1 MKYFLQTHTY
11 ILLTILFYV
20 TSCNG
25 QAKTGLLKDR
35 DSQPQT
41 IAEGQPKLVR
51 TQGSNPSDNVNNGL
65 QDKEGN
71 LWFTTTGEGAY
82 RYDGKSFIQFTV
94 KDGLNSNYVWSV
106 LEDKAGRIWFGTAE
120 GICCYEGGK
129 ISTIPITGNNRID
142 LYAGTAGD
150 TNSPGRNEVFSIMQD
165 KSGIIWFGTTAGV
178 YCYDG
183 KSFTRFLGDY
193 SILNKNRL
201 SLKNIQCMLQD
212 KNGNIW
218 FGSGPHAFEGICLYD
233 GKSLTNFKP
242 KGEGW
247 IRNIL
252 EDKNGNIW
260 FGTRSFGACRYDGK
274 SFTYFS
280 EKEGI
285 GNPMLE
291 DRAGNIWF
299 GGGEK
304 LNTINSDGGIW
315 CYNGRSYKNFNS
327 KDGLG
332 NYSVWSISEDRTGNI
347 WVGTRNNGLY
357 RYDGKTFIS
366 FSE

>member
-1 MKYFLQTHTY
+1 MKYFLQTHTC

-25 QAKTGLLKDR
+25 QAKTGLPKDS
-35 DSQPQT
+35 DSEHQT
-41 IAEGQPKLVR
+41 ITGGQPKLVR
-51 TQGSNPSDNVNNGL
+51 TQGSNQSDNVRVGL

-71 LWFTTTGEGAY
+71 LWFGTTGEGAY
-82 RYDGKSFIQFTV
+82 RYDGKSFTQFTV
-94 KDGLNSNYVWSV
+94 KDGLNSNFVWAV
-106 LEDKAGRIWFGTAE
+106 LEDKAGKIWFGTSE
-120 GICCYEGGK
+120 GICYYDGK
-129 ISTIPITGNNRID
+129 KLTIIPITGNNMININ
-142 LYAGTAGD
+142 LQQE
-150 TNSPGRNEVFSIMQD
+150 NEVFSIMQD
-165 KSGIIWFGTTAGV
+165 KSGTIWFGTAAGV

-183 KSFTRFLGDY
+183 KSFTRFLDDY
-193 SILNKNRL
+193 SIINRNRL
-201 SLKNIQCMLQD
+201 SLKSIQCMLQD

-233 GKSLTNFKP
+233 GKTLTNFKP
-242 KGEGW
+242 KDEGW
-247 IRNIL
+247 IRNML

-260 FGTRSFGACRYDGK
+260 FGTRQHGACRYDGK

-315 CYNGRSYKNFNS
+315 CYDGKSYKNFNA

-332 NYSVWSISEDRTGNI
+332 NYAVWSISEDRTGNI

-357 RYDGKTFIS
+357 RYNGKTFIS